1 MDLNES
7 VGINNSRKLSLTGS
21 ISSQSSSIVNV
32 EDGTVSLGEGTQW
45 LSMNNADFAISNSPL
60 PSSFGSASDVSE
72 VETIIDSDSEA
83 TNKNFADNS
92 IPLKDQ
98 FFNALQDVFK
108 KQDPT
113 DSLFD
118 IIFMVE
124 NKEIYAH
131 MLILRLCGA
140 TKLIKYIE
148 ENASDKNNRKADMN
162 IVDGNQLTFDDLYI
176 FTKSLYFNN
185 VENNLTPSNVF
196 DWATKNAVHKNGDS
210 LGSVYR
216 EILGEALKLIPFEEM
231 NPNHIFEIEKTGI
244 LTPDEGMSYLK
255 DILAKKEEKISS
267 STQTDM
273 ENHDISTSMEE
284 SNDQKNGEIFEMAD
298 PVKPITKYLFKAMEN

>member
-1 MDLNES
+1 MDTTENTAVS
-7 VGINNSRKLSLTGS
+7 NSRKLSFTGS
-21 ISSQSSSIVNV
+21 MSSQSSSIVNV
-32 EDGTVSLGEGTQW
+32 EDGTVSLGEESRW
-45 LSMNNADFAISNSPL
+45 LSMNKADFTIPNSPL

-72 VETIIDSDSEA
+72 VETVVDSDSEGA
-83 TNKNFADNS
+83 NKNVAENS
-92 IPLKDQ
+92 LSLRDQ

-108 KQDPT
+108 KQNPT

-148 ENASDKNNRKADMN
+148 ENVLDKNNKKVDMN

-176 FTKSLYFNN
+176 FVKSIYFNN
-185 VENNLTPSNVF
+185 VENDLTPSNVF
-196 DWATKNAVHKNGDS
+196 DWATKNAIHKKGDS
-210 LGSVYR
+210 LGAVYR

-244 LTPDEGMSYLK
+244 LTSDEGMSYLK

-273 ENHDISTSMEE
+273 ENYAISTSMKQ
-284 SNDQKNGEIFEMAD
+284 SNGQKIDEIFEMAD

>member
-7 VGINNSRKLSLTGS
+7 VGINNSRKLSFTGS

-32 EDGTVSLGEGTQW
+32 EDGTVSLGEETRW
-45 LSMNNADFAISNSPL
+45 LSTNNADFAISNSPL

-83 TNKNFADNS
+83 TNKNVVKNS
-92 IPLKDQ
+92 IPLRDQ

-108 KQDPT
+108 KQDST
-113 DSLFD
+113 DQLFD

-148 ENASDKNNRKADMN
+148 ENALDKNNRKIEMN

-176 FTKSLYFNN
+176 FVKSLYFNN
-185 VENNLTPSNVF
+185 VENNLTPSNVMLLS
-196 DWATKNAVHKNGDS
+196 N
-210 LGSVYR
+210 LG
-216 EILGEALKLIPFEEM
+216 
-231 NPNHIFEIEKTGI
+231 
-244 LTPDEGMSYLK
+244 
-255 DILAKKEEKISS
+255 KI
-267 STQTDM
+267 
-273 ENHDISTSMEE
+273 
-284 SNDQKNGEIFEMAD
+284 
-298 PVKPITKYLFKAMEN
+298 